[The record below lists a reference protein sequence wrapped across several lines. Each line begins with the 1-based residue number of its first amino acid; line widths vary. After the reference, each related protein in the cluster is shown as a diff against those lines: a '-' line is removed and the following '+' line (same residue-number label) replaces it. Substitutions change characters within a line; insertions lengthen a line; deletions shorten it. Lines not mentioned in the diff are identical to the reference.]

1 MKLRP
6 YKSCDAEK
14 IAGWIK
20 NEEALRKWSS
30 DRFGEYPITA
40 EDINFKY
47 IDNNGDCEEPDN
59 FYPLT
64 AVEDGEVVGSLILRY
79 TDEKQSVLRI
89 GFVIIDD
96 SQRGKGYG
104 KKMLQLAMKYAFDI
118 LKAEKLT
125 LGVFDNN
132 PSAYYCYKAAGFK
145 ETEEEGFSIEM
156 FGETWKCIEMEAFSA

>member
-20 NEEALRKWSS
+20 DEEALRKWSS
-30 DRFGEYPITA
+30 DRFGEYPVTA
-40 EDINFKY
+40 QDINFKY
-47 IDNNGDCEEPDN
+47 IENNGDCEQPDN

-64 AVEDGEVVGSLILRY
+64 AVVDGEVVGSLILRY
-79 TDEKQSVLRI
+79 IDEKQAVLRV
-89 GFVIIDD
+89 GFVIVDD
-96 SQRGKGYG
+96 SIRGKGYG
-104 KKMLQLAMKYAFDI
+104 KQMLQLAIKYAFDI
-118 LKAEKLT
+118 LGAEKMT

-145 ETEEEGFSIEM
+145 EIDEEGRSVEM
-156 FGETWKCIEMEAFSA
+156 LGETWKCIEMELK

>member
-20 NEEALRKWSS
+20 DEEALRKWSS
-30 DRFGEYPITA
+30 DRFGEYPVTA
-40 EDINFKY
+40 QDINFKY
-47 IDNNGDCEEPDN
+47 IENNGDCEQPDN

-64 AVEDGEVVGSLILRY
+64 AVVDGEVVGSLILRY
-79 TDEKQSVLRI
+79 IDEKQAVLRV
-89 GFVIIDD
+89 GFVIVDD
-96 SQRGKGYG
+96 SIRGKGYG
-104 KKMLQLAMKYAFDI
+104 KQMLQLAIKYAFDI
-118 LKAEKLT
+118 LGAEKMT

-145 ETEEEGFSIEM
+145 EIDEEGCSVEM
-156 FGETWKCIEMEAFSA
+156 LGEIWKCIEMELK